1 MESPLILLGKCS
13 VKNPMRER
21 YDVIVVGGGPAGC
34 AAARAFALAGQSVA
48 LLEADPLGK
57 TKQRFAGEWLHPQG
71 VESLEKLGFGEIVA
85 SVGRPRG
92 RGFVVYPGHG
102 ESPVKLDYVDG
113 QIGLAFHHGELVDE
127 MRRIVA
133 ETRGVTFL
141 PGVRVKIADDDGV
154 TLENGRRL
162 EAARIV
168 GADGRASVVRRSL
181 RGASVHK
188 PISAMTGILLEG
200 VKAPY
205 PDYGHVFLGQPSF
218 LLGYEIAPST
228 VRICVDVP
236 LKYKAE
242 MKDPSWLI
250 EAIRDTLPPVW
261 RQAAE
266 EQIRKGQLSWQANHF
281 LARADYGNGRRILI
295 GDAAGH
301 THPLT
306 ATGITNGL
314 VDAIE
319 LAAMPDFR
327 AFVRSRR
334 RACRVPELLSR
345 ALYDCFSKE
354 DAFSHSLRR
363 AVVSLWR
370 NDERERARTM
380 GLLMGN
386 GRSFLSFAGPFLK
399 ALWGAW
405 KGRKT
410 GRVDAADLAS
420 AASWV
425 RLPLAYALAG
435 LVKSRS

>member
-1 MESPLILLGKCS
+1 
-13 VKNPMRER
+13 
-21 YDVIVVGGGPAGC
+21 
-34 AAARAFALAGQSVA
+34 
-48 LLEADPLGK
+48 LEADPEGQP
-57 TKQRFAGEWLHPQG
+57 KQRFAGEWLHPQG
-71 VESLEKLGFGEIVA
+71 VEALQKLGFGEIA
-85 SVGRPRG
+85 EKVGRPRG

-113 QIGLAFHHGELVDE
+113 QIGLAFHHGDLVEE

-133 ETRGVTFL
+133 STPGVSFL
-141 PGVRVKIADDDGV
+141 SGVRVKSADDHGV
-154 TLENGRRL
+154 TLENGQRM
-162 EAARIV
+162 EAGKVI

-181 RGASVHK
+181 RGASSHK

-200 VKAPY
+200 VGAPY

-218 LLGYEIAPST
+218 LLGYEIAPQT

-242 MKDPSWLI
+242 MKDPDWLI

-261 RQAAE
+261 RQPAA
-266 EQIRKGQLSWQANHF
+266 EQIRKGHLSWQANHF
-281 LARADYGNGRRILI
+281 LARADYGNGRRIMI

-319 LAAMPDFR
+319 LAGTADFR

-345 ALYDCFSKE
+345 ALYDCFSRE
-354 DAFSHSLRR
+354 DAFSQSLRR

-370 NDERERARTM
+370 NDGRERARTM

-386 GRSFLSFAGPFLK
+386 GQSFLTFAGPFLK

-405 KGRKT
+405 KGR
-410 GRVDAADLAS
+410 GSNRVDAADLAS
-420 AASWV
+420 AASWI

-435 LVKSRS
+435 LVKTRS

>member
-1 MESPLILLGKCS
+1 MLATLGS
-13 VKNPMRER
+13 LNQMKNRF
-21 YDVIVVGGGPAGC
+21 DVIVVGAGPAGC
-34 AAARAFALAGQSVA
+34 AAARAHGLAGRTVA
-48 LLEADPLGK
+48 LLEADPAGQK
-57 TKQRFAGEWLHPQG
+57 KQRFAGEWLHPQG
-71 VESLEKLGFGEIVA
+71 VAALQKIGFGEIA
-85 SVGRPRG
+85 EKMGRPRG
-92 RGFVVYPGHG
+92 RGFVVYPGYG

-113 QIGLAFHHGELVDE
+113 QIGLAFHHGDLVDE
-127 MRRIVA
+127 MRRIVS
-133 ETRGVTFL
+133 ETRGVSFL
-141 PGVRVKIADDDGV
+141 PGVRVKTADDHGV
-154 TLENGRRL
+154 ILENGERI
-162 EAARIV
+162 EAERVV

-242 MKDPSWLI
+242 MKDPAWLI
-250 EAIRDTLPPVW
+250 EAIRDTLPAVW
-261 RQAAE
+261 RKAAE

-281 LARADYGNGRRILI
+281 LARADYGNGRRIMI

-319 LAAMPDFR
+319 LAETPDFR

-354 DAFSHSLRR
+354 DAFSQSLRR

-386 GRSFLSFAGPFLK
+386 GQSFLTFAWPFLK
-399 ALWGAW
+399 ALAGAW
-405 KGRKT
+405 KGRT
-410 GRVDAADLAS
+410 AGQVGAADLVS
-420 AASWV
+420 AASWI

-435 LVKSRS
+435 LVKARN

>member
-1 MESPLILLGKCS
+1 
-13 VKNPMRER
+13 
-21 YDVIVVGGGPAGC
+21 
-34 AAARAFALAGQSVA
+34 
-48 LLEADPLGK
+48 
-57 TKQRFAGEWLHPQG
+57 
-71 VESLEKLGFGEIVA
+71 
-85 SVGRPRG
+85 
-92 RGFVVYPGHG
+92 
-102 ESPVKLDYVDG
+102 LDYVDG
-113 QIGLAFHHGELVDE
+113 QIGLAFHHGDLVEE

-133 ETRGVTFL
+133 TTPRVSFL
-141 PGVRVKIADDDGV
+141 SGVRVKSADDHGV
-154 TLENGRRL
+154 ILENGQRM
-162 EAARIV
+162 EAGRVI

-181 RGASVHK
+181 RGASSHK

-200 VKAPY
+200 VGAPY

-218 LLGYEIAPST
+218 LLGYEIAPQT

-242 MKDPSWLI
+242 MKDPDWLI

-261 RQAAE
+261 RQPAA
-266 EQIRKGQLSWQANHF
+266 EQIRKGHLSWQANHF
-281 LARADYGNGRRILI
+281 LARADYGNGRRIMI

-319 LAAMPDFR
+319 LAGTADFR

-345 ALYDCFSKE
+345 ALYDCFSRE
-354 DAFSHSLRR
+354 DAFSQSLRR

-370 NDERERARTM
+370 NDGRERARTM

-386 GRSFLSFAGPFLK
+386 GQSFLTFAGPFLK

-405 KGRKT
+405 KGR
-410 GRVDAADLAS
+410 GSNRVDAADLAS
-420 AASWV
+420 AASWI

-435 LVKSRS
+435 LVKTRS

>member
-1 MESPLILLGKCS
+1 
-13 VKNPMRER
+13 
-21 YDVIVVGGGPAGC
+21 
-34 AAARAFALAGQSVA
+34 
-48 LLEADPLGK
+48 LEADPKGQP
-57 TKQRFAGEWLHPQG
+57 KQRFAGEWLHPQG
-71 VESLEKLGFGEIVA
+71 VEALQGLGFGEIA
-85 SVGRPRG
+85 EKVGRPRG
-92 RGFVVYPGHG
+92 RGFVVYPGRG

-113 QIGLAFHHGELVDE
+113 QIGLAFHHGDLVDE

-133 ETRGVTFL
+133 NTPGVSFL
-141 PGVRVKIADDDGV
+141 SGVRVKSADDHGV
-154 TLENGRRL
+154 TLENGQRM
-162 EAARIV
+162 EAGRVI

-181 RGASVHK
+181 RGASCHK

-200 VKAPY
+200 VGAPY

-218 LLGYEIAPST
+218 LLGYEIAPQT

-242 MKDPSWLI
+242 MKDPDWLI

-261 RQAAE
+261 RQPAA
-266 EQIRKGQLSWQANHF
+266 EQIRKGHLSWQANHF
-281 LARADYGNGRRILI
+281 LARADYGNGRRVMI

-319 LAAMPDFR
+319 LAGTADFR

-345 ALYDCFSKE
+345 ALYDCFSRE
-354 DAFSHSLRR
+354 DAFSQSLRR

-386 GRSFLSFAGPFLK
+386 GQSFLTFAGPFLK

-405 KGRKT
+405 KGR
-410 GRVDAADLAS
+410 GSSRVDVADLAS
-420 AASWV
+420 AASWI

>member
-1 MESPLILLGKCS
+1 
-13 VKNPMRER
+13 V
-21 YDVIVVGGGPAGC
+21 
-34 AAARAFALAGQSVA
+34 ARAYGLSGQSVA
-48 LLEADPLGK
+48 LLEADPEGQP
-57 TKQRFAGEWLHPQG
+57 KQRFAGEWLHPQG
-71 VESLEKLGFGEIVA
+71 VEALQKLGFGEIA
-85 SVGRPRG
+85 EKVGRPRG

-113 QIGLAFHHGELVDE
+113 QIGLAFHHGDLVEE

-133 ETRGVTFL
+133 TTPGVSFL
-141 PGVRVKIADDDGV
+141 SGVRVKSADDHGV
-154 TLENGRRL
+154 ILENGQRM
-162 EAARIV
+162 EAGRVI

-181 RGASVHK
+181 RGASSHK

-200 VKAPY
+200 VGAPY

-218 LLGYEIAPST
+218 LLGYEIAPQT

-242 MKDPSWLI
+242 MKDPDWLI

-261 RQAAE
+261 RQPAA
-266 EQIRKGQLSWQANHF
+266 EQIRKGHLSWQANHF
-281 LARADYGNGRRILI
+281 LARADYGNGRRIMI

-319 LAAMPDFR
+319 LAGTADFR

-345 ALYDCFSKE
+345 ALYDCFSRE
-354 DAFSHSLRR
+354 DAFSQSLRR

-370 NDERERARTM
+370 NDGRERARTM

-386 GRSFLSFAGPFLK
+386 GQSFLTFAGPFLK

-405 KGRKT
+405 KGR
-410 GRVDAADLAS
+410 GSNRVDAADLAS
-420 AASWV
+420 AASWI

-435 LVKSRS
+435 LVKTRS

>member
-1 MESPLILLGKCS
+1 MS
-13 VKNPMRER
+13 NRF
-21 YDVIVVGGGPAGC
+21 DVIVVGGGPAGC
-34 AAARAFALAGQSVA
+34 AAARAFGLSGQTVA
-48 LLEADPLGK
+48 LLEADPAGK
-57 TKQRFAGEWLHPQG
+57 KKQRFAGEWLHPQG
-71 VESLEKLGFGEIVA
+71 VEALQKLGFGEIA
-85 SVGRPRG
+85 EKVGRPRG
-92 RGFVVYPGHG
+92 RGFVVYPGHH

-113 QIGLAFHHGELVDE
+113 QIGLAFHHGHLVDE

-133 ETRGVTFL
+133 ETPGVSFF
-141 PGVRVKIADDDGV
+141 PGVRVKSADDHGV
-154 TLENGRRL
+154 VLENGERI
-162 EAARIV
+162 EAGQVI

-236 LKYKAE
+236 LKYKTE
-242 MKDPSWLI
+242 MKDPNWLI

-261 RQAAE
+261 RQPAE
-266 EQIRKGQLSWQANHF
+266 EQIRQGQLSWQANHF

-319 LAAMPDFR
+319 LAEAPDFR
-327 AFVRSRR
+327 SFARSRR

-345 ALYDCFSKE
+345 ALYECFSKE
-354 DAFSHSLRR
+354 DAFSQSLRR

-370 NDERERARTM
+370 NDEKERARTM

-386 GRSFLSFAGPFLK
+386 GRSFLTFAGPFLK

-405 KGRKT
+405 KGRPSS
-410 GRVDAADLAS
+410 RVGAADLAS
-420 AASWV
+420 AVSWI

>member
-1 MESPLILLGKCS
+1 MKHPF
-13 VKNPMRER
+13 
-21 YDVIVVGGGPAGC
+21 DAIVVGGGPAGC
-34 AAARAFALAGQSVA
+34 AAARAFALAGKTVA
-48 LLEADPLGK
+48 LLEADPPGK

-71 VESLEKLGFGEIVA
+71 VESLEKLGFGQIVA

-133 ETRGVTFL
+133 ETRGITFL
-141 PGVRVKIADDDGV
+141 PGIRVKSADDRGV
-154 TLENGRRL
+154 TLEDGRRL

-181 RGASVHK
+181 RGASIHK

-242 MKDPSWLI
+242 MKDPTWLI
-250 EAIRDTLPPVW
+250 DAIRDTLPPVW
-261 RQAAE
+261 RQPAE

-319 LAAMPDFR
+319 LASTADFG

-354 DAFSHSLRR
+354 DAFSQSLRR

-370 NDERERARTM
+370 NDEQERARTM

-405 KGRKT
+405 KGRPSAS
-410 GRVDAADLAS
+410 VDAADLAS
-420 AASWV
+420 AASWI

-435 LVKSRS
+435 LVKSRN

>member
-1 MESPLILLGKCS
+1 MLATLGIQIEM
-13 VKNPMRER
+13 KNRF
-21 YDVIVVGGGPAGC
+21 DVIVVGGGPAGC
-34 AAARAFALAGQSVA
+34 AAARAFALSGQSVA
-48 LLEADPLGK
+48 LLEADPVGK

-71 VESLEKLGFGEIVA
+71 VEALQQLGFGNIVA

-113 QIGLAFHHGELVDE
+113 QIGLAFHHGQLVDE

-133 ETRGVTFL
+133 ETRGVSFFS
-141 PGVRVKIADDDGV
+141 GVRVQSADDQGV
-154 TLENGRRL
+154 ILENGERL
-162 EAARIV
+162 EAGRIV

-181 RGASVHK
+181 RGASAHK

-242 MKDPSWLI
+242 MKDPVWLI

-319 LAAMPDFR
+319 LAATPDFR
-327 AFVRSRR
+327 SFVKSRR

-354 DAFSHSLRR
+354 DAFSQSLRR

-386 GRSFLSFAGPFLK
+386 GQSFLTFAGPFLK

-405 KGRKT
+405 KGRSS

-420 AASWV
+420 AASWI

-435 LVKSRS
+435 LVKPRS

>member
-1 MESPLILLGKCS
+1 MLATLGIRFPMKNRFDIL
-13 VKNPMRER
+13 
-21 YDVIVVGGGPAGC
+21 VVGGGPAGC
-34 AAARAFALAGQSVA
+34 AAARAYGLAGRSVA
-48 LLEADPLGK
+48 LLEADPAGQP
-57 TKQRFAGEWLHPQG
+57 KQRFAGEWLHPQG
-71 VESLEKLGFGEIVA
+71 VEALQKLGFGEIAA

-102 ESPVKLDYVDG
+102 ESPVKLDYVEG
-113 QIGLAFHHGELVDE
+113 QVGLAFHHGQLVDE
-127 MRRIVA
+127 MRHIVA
-133 ETRGVTFL
+133 QTPGVSFF
-141 PGVRVKIADDDGV
+141 PGVRVKSADDHGV
-154 TLENGRRL
+154 TLENGDRF
-162 EAARIV
+162 EASRVI

-188 PISAMTGILLEG
+188 AISAMTGILLEG
-200 VKAPY
+200 VGAPY

-242 MKDPSWLI
+242 MKDPAWLI
-250 EAIRDTLPPVW
+250 EAIRDTLPAVW
-261 RQAAE
+261 RQPAE

-319 LAAMPDFR
+319 LAEAGDFR
-327 AFVRSRR
+327 SFVRSRR

-354 DAFSHSLRR
+354 DAFSQSLRR

-386 GRSFLSFAGPFLK
+386 GQSFLTFAGPFLK

-405 KGRKT
+405 QGRKS

-420 AASWV
+420 AASWI

-435 LVKSRS
+435 VVKSRS

>member
-1 MESPLILLGKCS
+1 
-13 VKNPMRER
+13 
-21 YDVIVVGGGPAGC
+21 AGC
-34 AAARAFALAGQSVA
+34 AVARAYGLSGQSVA
-48 LLEADPLGK
+48 LLEADPEGQP
-57 TKQRFAGEWLHPQG
+57 KQRFAGEWLHPQG
-71 VESLEKLGFGEIVA
+71 VEALQKLGFGEIA
-85 SVGRPRG
+85 NKVGRPRG

-113 QIGLAFHHGELVDE
+113 QIGLAFHHGDLVEE

-133 ETRGVTFL
+133 NTPGVSFL
-141 PGVRVKIADDDGV
+141 SGVRVKSADDHGV
-154 TLENGRRL
+154 VLENGQRM
-162 EAARIV
+162 EAGRVV

-181 RGASVHK
+181 RGASSHK

-200 VKAPY
+200 VGAPY

-218 LLGYEIAPST
+218 LLGYEIAPQT

-242 MKDPSWLI
+242 MKDPDWLI
-250 EAIRDTLPPVW
+250 EAIRDTLPAVW
-261 RQAAE
+261 RQPAA
-266 EQIRKGQLSWQANHF
+266 EQIRTGHLSWQANHF
-281 LARADYGNGRRILI
+281 LARADYGNGRRIMI

-319 LAAMPDFR
+319 LAGTADFR

-345 ALYDCFSKE
+345 ALYDCFSRE
-354 DAFSHSLRR
+354 DAFSQSLRR

-386 GRSFLSFAGPFLK
+386 GQSFLTFAGPFLK
-399 ALWGAW
+399 ALWG
-405 KGRKT
+405 
-410 GRVDAADLAS
+410 
-420 AASWV
+420 
-425 RLPLAYALAG
+425 
-435 LVKSRS
+435 

>member
-1 MESPLILLGKCS
+1 MESAPILLMPS
-13 VKNPMRER
+13 SNENPMNHRF
-21 YDVIVVGGGPAGC
+21 DVIVVGGGPAGC
-34 AAARAFALAGQSVA
+34 AAARAFALSGRTVA
-48 LLEADPLGK
+48 LLEADPAGK

-71 VESLEKLGFGEIVA
+71 VESLEQLGFGEIVA

-113 QIGLAFHHGELVDE
+113 QMGLAFHHGELVDE
-127 MRRIVA
+127 MRRVVA
-133 ETRGVTFL
+133 GTRGVTFL
-141 PGVRVKIADDDGV
+141 PGVRVKSADDDGV
-154 TLENGRRL
+154 TLEDGRRL
-162 EAARIV
+162 EAGSIV

-218 LLGYEIAPST
+218 LLGYEIAPAT

-242 MKDPSWLI
+242 MKDPAWLI
-250 EAIRDTLPPVW
+250 EAIRDTLPPLW

-281 LARADYGNGRRILI
+281 LARADYGNGRRVLI

-319 LAAMPDFR
+319 LAGTVDFR

-334 RACRVPELLSR
+334 RACRSFFPGRFTTASPRRTPSRNRCGGPWFRSGGTMSGSGRGQWACSWATASLS
-345 ALYDCFSKE
+345 
-354 DAFSHSLRR
+354 
-363 AVVSLWR
+363 
-370 NDERERARTM
+370 
-380 GLLMGN
+380 
-386 GRSFLSFAGPFLK
+386 
-399 ALWGAW
+399 
-405 KGRKT
+405 
-410 GRVDAADLAS
+410 
-420 AASWV
+420 
-425 RLPLAYALAG
+425 
-435 LVKSRS
+435 

>member
-1 MESPLILLGKCS
+1 MVLAKVGTEFLM
-13 VKNPMRER
+13 KNRF
-21 YDVIVVGGGPAGC
+21 DIIVVGAGPAGC
-34 AAARAFALAGQSVA
+34 AVARAHALSGRSVA
-48 LLEADPLGK
+48 LLEADPAGQP
-57 TKQRFAGEWLHPQG
+57 KQRFAGEWLHPQG
-71 VESLEKLGFGEIVA
+71 VEALQKLGFGEIVETA
-85 SVGRPRG
+85 GRPRG

-113 QIGLAFHHGELVDE
+113 QIGLAFHHGDLVEE
-127 MRRIVA
+127 MRKIVVQ
-133 ETRGVTFL
+133 T
-141 PGVRVKIADDDGV
+141 PGVSFFSGIRVKSADDHGV
-154 TLENGRRL
+154 LLENGTRFDASRV
-162 EAARIV
+162 I

-200 VKAPY
+200 VGAPY

-218 LLGYEIAPST
+218 LLGYEIAPAT

-242 MKDPSWLI
+242 MKDPAWLI
-250 EAIRDTLPPVW
+250 EAIHDTLPAMW
-261 RQAAE
+261 RQAAA

-319 LAAMPDFR
+319 LAESHDFR
-327 AFVRSRR
+327 SFVRSRR

-345 ALYDCFSKE
+345 ALYDCFSRE
-354 DAFSHSLRR
+354 DAFSQSLRR

-370 NDERERARTM
+370 HDERERARTM
-380 GLLMGN
+380 GLLMGK
-386 GRSFLSFAGPFLK
+386 GQSFLTFAGPFLK
-399 ALWGAW
+399 SLWGAW
-405 KGRKT
+405 KGR
-410 GRVDAADLAS
+410 GSSRVDTADLAS
-420 AASWV
+420 AASWI

-435 LVKSRS
+435 LVKTRS